1 MYIPGVLTP
10 LPKDC
15 IIEVLFPSTKFSAI
29 ANAKSCLAQ
38 NCLYSRKGNAIRTTE
53 CEIQTRT
60 VMPINGARYFIENN
74 LRLHFRPFTV
84 HLNFSVLPDRIMQIY
99 SFMSLHNRLCVRAS
113 ADFSVE
119 INLFLIIVTSYF
131 PILQITAKRMQSATH
146 KAGKRS

>member
-1 MYIPGVLTP
+1 MYIGVLTP

-38 NCLYSRKGNAIRTTE
+38 NCLYSRKGKTIRTTE

-60 VMPINGARYFIENN
+60 AINGALDIL
-74 LRLHFRPFTV
+74 LRIICDCTFVRSPCN
-84 HLNFSVLPDRIMQIY
+84 LNFSVLPGRIMQIY
-99 SFMSLHNRLCVRAS
+99 SFMSLHNRLCARAS

-119 INLFLIIVTSYF
+119 INLFLITVTSYF